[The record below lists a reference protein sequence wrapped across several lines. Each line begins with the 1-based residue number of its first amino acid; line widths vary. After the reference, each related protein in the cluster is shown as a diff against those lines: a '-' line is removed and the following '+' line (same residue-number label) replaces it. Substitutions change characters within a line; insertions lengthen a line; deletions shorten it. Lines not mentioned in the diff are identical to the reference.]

1 MSFNFLNIIILLGCL
16 QGFILSALL
25 FISAGKN
32 LAGRLLATLLF
43 LLSLASLNIYLSES
57 NTPWQVGVVLSL
69 VPTIILM
76 PFGPLIY
83 FYTRSVLDVSFRL
96 RNKHKRQF
104 LPVII
109 DVLPAIAGWILTIGY
124 IVKSF
129 SQNYLLQWGDVIDQY
144 NSYSDI
150 PRWISIT
157 GYLLLTKRFLNQYY
171 ATPKKQEKQKHRNH
185 LPWLK
190 LFLNSFLVFQLVWL
204 VFLVPYI
211 IPSSRFDVLENVGYY
226 PIYIPLAI
234 LIYWLG
240 FKGYLHARLTAN
252 SSSEVA
258 SIQLSQLESERL
270 MNAIVKAMEEDKLY
284 LEPDFNLSALVKHV
298 RSQQRLVSHV
308 LNNHFAQS
316 FNSFVNYY
324 RIEEVKRRLMD
335 PASEHLTLSG
345 IAFESGFNSQATF
358 QRVFK
363 QATHLTPKEFASR
376 QKQVKAG

>member
-157 GYLLLTKRFLNQYY
+157 GYLLLTKRFLSQYH
-171 ATPKKQEKQKHRNH
+171 ATPKKQEKQNHRNH
-185 LPWLK
+185 LPWRT
-190 LFLNSFLVFQLVWL
+190 LFLNSFLVFQLIWL

-211 IPSSRFDVLENVGYY
+211 IPSSRFEVLENVGYY

-252 SSSEVA
+252 SSSGIA

-270 MNAIVKAMEEDKLY
+270 IKAIVKAMEVDKLY

-324 RIEEVKRRLMD
+324 RIEEVKRRLTD
-335 PASEHLTLSG
+335 QASEHLTLSG

-358 QRVFK
+358 QRAFK
-363 QATHLTPKEFASR
+363 QATHLTPKEFVSR
-376 QKQVKAG
+376 QKHVKAG